1 MDQAIKQADKAYSIA
16 EEIGNKEWMAIAL
29 QKEAFAL
36 INKGR
41 KVKSSRKKAKEKLEK
56 SLALLTARKHR
67 TLRIE
72 SLKKLKWLADMDYNK
87 IAAIDYTNQIK
98 EIKQILSTSA
108 ANQVLEEKAEELEE
122 KTEELEEKKEEL
134 EEKREELEEKTE
146 NLEEKTENLFSK
158 VSNLHNKQK
167 ALKEQID
174 TLTQTQLEAELL
186 IALQKNK
193 MDALEFEREL
203 DSLVLTHGE
212 TLIKE
217 QQAQLKL
224 RENEIQLQES
234 QRNLFLALAA
244 MVFLISIGLLLKY
257 LSTKKTNTILT
268 GKNKTIE
275 EERQKSEQLLLNIL
289 PVMVAN
295 ELKVNGV
302 AKARKYQEV
311 TVFFSDF
318 VNFSGI
324 SRDLSPEKIV
334 ALLDYY
340 FKAFDNIIGKYNL
353 EKIKTIGDAYMC
365 VGGLPKTDA
374 NHAKDVV
381 NAALEIQTL
390 IAKIKQEK
398 INTGEPF
405 FEARIG
411 IHTGPLVAGVV
422 GNKKFAFDV
431 WGDTVNVAAKLEAV
445 SKSGKINISDAT
457 YQLIEKDFDC
467 KLRGKIPI
475 KNRGEVK
482 MYFVNDRINLLQKN
496 QLENQQNY
504 LV

>member
-56 SLALLTARKHR
+56 SLALLTASRHR

-72 SLKKLKWLADMDYNK
+72 SLKKLKWLADMDYNR

-108 ANQVLEEKAEELEE
+108 ANQVLEEKTEELEE

-134 EEKREELEEKTE
+134 EEKKEELEEKTE

-158 VSNLHNKQK
+158 VSNLHNEQQ

-224 RENEIQLQES
+224 RENELQLQES

-302 AKARKYQEV
+302 AKARKYEEV

-334 ALLDYY
+334 TLLDYY

-398 INTGEPF
+398 IKTGEPF

-431 WGDTVNVAAKLEAV
+431 WGDTVNVAAKLEEE

-457 YQLIEKDFDC
+457 YQLIEKNFDC

-475 KNRGEVK
+475 KNRGEIK
-482 MYFVNDRINLLQKN
+482 MYFVNDSISLPQGKRPLLIS
-496 QLENQQNY
+496 
-504 LV
+504 